1 MRKLSDIYNELEISV
16 KLTANELEI
25 SVKLIANE
33 LEISVKLN
41 ERAIISNKLEKC
53 YYV

>member
-1 MRKLSDIYNELEISV
+1 MRNLSDIY
-16 KLTANELEI
+16 NELEI

-41 ERAIISNKLEKC
+41 ERTIISNKLAKG